1 MRKILLTLSTLIV
14 TASLQAITI
23 AWSLPDSTP
32 PPPGEGEAA
41 SWWVDKLVSKGQD
54 GSTQLGLYLVYAESA
69 ESLSAEAVWS
79 TVNGTSSNRASVLSM
94 SINSAGNATSTWTTW
109 DNGERTTHTGV
120 KSYYTLDSGDSS
132 ATFSATINNNETPTA
147 PTQDSGLKGYYYLV
161 VFDPTTL
168 NGDAQYAVAGALQYT
183 GEAASDKA
191 NGIYQTTVDVDV
203 DSNGNPLKPN
213 IGDFVD
219 VSWIGG
225 HWAAVPEPTALALL
239 ALGVAGLALRR
250 KI

>member
-1 MRKILLTLSTLIV
+1 MRKILLTLSALIV

-32 PPPGEGEAA
+32 PPPEADA
-41 SWWVDKLVSKGQD
+41 TSWWVNKLVSKGED

-79 TVNGTSSNRASVLSM
+79 TVNGKSSHSASVLSM
-94 SINSAGNATSTWTTW
+94 SIDSDGNAASTWTTW
-109 DNGERTTHTGV
+109 DNGLSTIHTGV

-147 PTQDSGLKGYYYLV
+147 PTQESGLNGYYYLV

-191 NGIYQTTVDVDV
+191 NGIYQTTVDVD
-203 DSNGNPLKPN
+203 SEGKPLEPN
-213 IGDFVD
+213 IGDFKD

>member
-32 PPPGEGEAA
+32 PAEGEAA
-41 SWWVDKLVSKGQD
+41 SWWVNKLVSDGQD
-54 GSTQLGLYLVYAESA
+54 GSKQLGLYLVYAESA

-79 TVNGTSSNRASVLSM
+79 TVNGTSSNSASVLSM
-94 SINSAGNATSTWTTW
+94 SIDRAGNATSTWTTW
-109 DNGERTTHTGV
+109 DNGVSTTHTGV

-147 PTQDSGLKGYYYLV
+147 PTQESGLNGYYYLV

-168 NGDAQYAVAGALQYT
+168 GGDAQYAVAGALQYT
-183 GEAASDKA
+183 GEAATDKA
-191 NGIYQTTVDVDV
+191 NGIYQTTVDVG
-203 DSNGNPLKPN
+203 SNDKPLEPN